1 MRHYAADMAHDAPSV
16 RQSLAVARG
25 PVVLAGYDTKKA
37 VLAPKPK
44 KPKLDAGEQ
53 ERLRGLQER
62 LWAESTAGGTR
73 SVLIVLQGID
83 TAGKGGVTEHVVGT
97 FGPIGVQYTAF
108 KKPTHEEA
116 AHHFLWRIRRRLP
129 APGVVGVF
137 DRSHYEDVLVPR
149 VHGLMPESQ
158 WRPRY
163 GEIND
168 FEADLA
174 ARGTTLIKCFL
185 HISYDTQRERLLAR
199 LDDPDK
205 RWKFKEGDL
214 GERARWADYLAA
226 FEDML
231 ENCNTDAGPWY
242 VVPSDSKKYRDWAVG
257 EILRESLEELDPSY
271 PQPDLD
277 VEALKKRLAPPN

>member
-1 MRHYAADMAHDAPSV
+1 MRHYAADMAHDAPSI
-16 RQSLAVARG
+16 RQALAVPSG
-25 PVVLAGYDTKKA
+25 PVVLAGYDTKRA
-37 VLAPKPK
+37 PLAPKPK
-44 KPKLDAGEQ
+44 KPKLDAAEQ
-53 ERLRGLQER
+53 KRLRGLQER

-108 KKPTHEEA
+108 KKPTPEEA
-116 AHHFLWRIRRRLP
+116 AHHFLWRIRKRLP

-149 VHGLMPESQ
+149 VHELMPESQ

-163 GEIND
+163 AEIND
-168 FEADLA
+168 FEADIA
-174 ARGTTLIKCFL
+174 ATGTTLIKCFL

-214 GERARWADYLAA
+214 DERAKWADYLAA
-226 FEDML
+226 YEDML
-231 ENCNTDAGPWY
+231 GSCNTDAAPWY
-242 VVPSDSKKYRDWAVG
+242 IVPSDSKKYRDWAVG
-257 EILRESLEELDPSY
+257 ELLRETLEDLDPRY

-277 VEALKKRLAPPN
+277 IKALKKRLAPPN